1 MRRRAKSICFRV
13 TQEELDYIRSQ
24 AQKGGVTVQE
34 YLRRLVR
41 DKPIHEKPPREFH
54 KVLKNLR
61 QINNNM
67 NQVAA
72 KANTM
77 NFIDTAKYWAN
88 VSDLQKTVGKLM
100 EEMYMLT

>member
-1 MRRRAKSICFRV
+1 M

-24 AQKGGVTVQE
+24 AERGGITVQE
-34 YLRRLVR
+34 YLRRLAR
-41 DKPIHEKPPREFH
+41 DKPIQEKPSPEFH

-67 NQVAA
+67 NQIAT
-72 KANTM
+72 KANSM

-88 VSDLQKTVGKLM
+88 VSELQRAIGKLM
-100 EEMYMLT
+100 EEMYG